1 MPPTRKKQ
9 QKGLPQSSTL
19 KSIHITLHLLYHRN
33 KNQHRGTKWW
43 KWLAML
49 KRSMSALLRAVRR
62 WEWEWDEGD
71 GDEDGGF
78 RAKVL
83 EMMRY
88 MHVYVVPRCYVAF
101 STVVA
106 DTQFSALGVVLLAVL
121 AQAAQAVALAEEYQ
135 MEPDTNTGTSIT
147 SALTTTAAAT
157 AVLPTNHE
165 ENVHVD
171 VGEVVKRSLYVP
183 GLVVD
188 SAASGENRGGK
199 EKGDTS
205 GLEEKSEGK
214 SPLILDAAGE
224 ERKAGM
230 VKKSKRDSSLPQ
242 LGGDEEEEEEGG
254 ERQKRKKLKTKR
266 KKKQRDAIDDIFG
279 GL

>member
-1 MPPTRKKQ
+1 MPPTHKKK

-33 KNQHRGTKWW
+33 KNQHHGTKWW

-49 KRSMSALLRAVRR
+49 KRSMSALLGAVRR

-88 MHVYVVPRCYVAF
+88 MHVFVVPRCYVAF

-121 AQAAQAVALAEEYQ
+121 AQAAKTVASGERYQ
-135 MEPDTNTGTSIT
+135 TEPDANTGTGVTLT
-147 SALTTTAAAT
+147 STTTTATT
-157 AVLPTNHE
+157 AVVPANHE
-165 ENVHVD
+165 ESVDVD
-171 VGEVVKRSLYVP
+171 VGEVVKRSLYLP

-199 EKGDTS
+199 ENGDAGLKEKKG
-205 GLEEKSEGK
+205 GK

-230 VKKSKRDSSLPQ
+230 VKKLKRESPLSQ
-242 LGGDEEEEEEGG
+242 LGVDEKDGEGE

-266 KKKQRDAIDDIFG
+266 KQKQRDAIDDIFG

>member
-1 MPPTRKKQ
+1 MPPTHKKQ
-9 QKGLPQSSTL
+9 RKGFPQYSTI

-49 KRSMSALLRAVRR
+49 RRSMSALLRAVRR

-71 GDEDGGF
+71 GGGGF
-78 RAKVL
+78 QAKVL

-88 MHVYVVPRCYVAF
+88 IHAFVVPRCYVAF

-106 DTQFSALGVVLLAVL
+106 DAQFSALGVVLLAVL
-121 AQAAQAVALAEEYQ
+121 AQAAQAVAPAEGYQ
-135 MEPDTNTGTSIT
+135 TEPDANTGTGVT
-147 SALTTTAAAT
+147 LPLTTITAATTVVPA
-157 AVLPTNHE
+157 NRE
-165 ENVHVD
+165 ENVNVD

-188 SAASGENRGGK
+188 SATSGEDRGEEEMVDASGLK
-199 EKGDTS
+199 
-205 GLEEKSEGK
+205 EKSEEK
-214 SPLILDAAGE
+214 SPLILYASAE

-230 VKKSKRDSSLPQ
+230 VKKSKQESSLPR
-242 LGGDEEEEEEGG
+242 LGGDEEDEEGG
-254 ERQKRKKLKTKR
+254 ERWKRKKLKTKR